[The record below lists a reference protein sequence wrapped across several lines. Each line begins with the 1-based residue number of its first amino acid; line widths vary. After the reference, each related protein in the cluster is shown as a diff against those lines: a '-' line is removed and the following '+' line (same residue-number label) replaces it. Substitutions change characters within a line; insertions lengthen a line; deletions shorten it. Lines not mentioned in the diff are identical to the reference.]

1 MQEVINN
8 YGATSKSQIWIRE
21 IQQQMDF
28 INADTSYRLLKAV
41 LHALR
46 DQMSLAEMAYFA
58 GQLPLLLRG
67 TFYEGWNPYM
77 VNLSSFTKEDFL
89 QSVRNHLELTGKP
102 QFELETGV
110 LVALNVIKKHLHG
123 AVKEQYVSISDNIS

>member
-1 MQEVINN
+1 MQELTNN

-28 INADTSYRLLKAV
+28 INTDTSYRLLKAV

-77 VNLSSFTKEDFL
+77 VNLSSFTKENFL
-89 QSVRNHLELTGKP
+89 QSVRKHLELIGKP

-110 LVALNVIKKHLHG
+110 LVALNVIKKHLQG